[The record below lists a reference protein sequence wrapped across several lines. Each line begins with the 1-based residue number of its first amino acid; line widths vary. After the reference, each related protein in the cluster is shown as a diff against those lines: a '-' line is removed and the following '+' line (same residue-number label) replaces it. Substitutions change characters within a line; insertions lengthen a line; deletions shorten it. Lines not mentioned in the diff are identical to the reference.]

1 METIYKI
8 ISDNP
13 GYFVWAFGIIN
24 ALWVVFIYFNKKR
37 HERELESLKHSYSL
51 DLEKRKKMYEMKAAQ
66 FEKYFRMIDDFGKR
80 QQVDIVKRMQ
90 PIINKFMEDYLKSTE
105 CGDKKAETAAIITFS
120 SQISDLTNEG
130 MEQYL
135 SLKSETNS
143 LKLIAS
149 DDLAI
154 LFDELQESYDDAFNA
169 TQEFM
174 SKFVKLTM
182 ENNEEEMQRSQ
193 KTITTLGNN
202 IKQKAEKLMIQMRKE
217 LNEI

>member
-1 METIYKI
+1 
-8 ISDNP
+8 
-13 GYFVWAFGIIN
+13 
-24 ALWVVFIYFNKKR
+24 
-37 HERELESLKHSYSL
+37 
-51 DLEKRKKMYEMKAAQ
+51 MKAAQ

-90 PIINKFMEDYLKSTE
+90 PIINKFMEDYLKSAE

>member
-13 GYFVWAFGIIN
+13 RYFVWAFGIIN

-135 SLKSETNS
+135 SLKSETTS

-202 IKQKAEKLMIQMRKE
+202 IKQKAEKLMI
-217 LNEI
+217 

>member
-8 ISDNP
+8 ITDNP
-13 GYFVWAFGIIN
+13 GYFAWAFGIIN
-24 ALWVVFIYFNKKR
+24 ALWVIFIYFNKKR

>member
-90 PIINKFMEDYLKSTE
+90 PVINKFMEDYLKSTE

-120 SQISDLTNEG
+120 SKISDLTNEG

-154 LFDELQESYDDAFNA
+154 LFDELQELYDDAFNA

-182 ENNEEEMQRSQ
+182 ENNEEEMQHSQ

>member
-1 METIYKI
+1 
-8 ISDNP
+8 
-13 GYFVWAFGIIN
+13 
-24 ALWVVFIYFNKKR
+24 
-37 HERELESLKHSYSL
+37 
-51 DLEKRKKMYEMKAAQ
+51 
-66 FEKYFRMIDDFGKR
+66 
-80 QQVDIVKRMQ
+80 
-90 PIINKFMEDYLKSTE
+90 MEDYLKSTE

-130 MEQYL
+130 REQYL